1 MTLEQINK
9 LANTSITH
17 KKYRVRKKKK
27 NILWREF
34 VKSVKKGHQ
43 RNKFKY
49 FPKLEFNEYEQPED
63 VYIRQCKEEG
73 LI

>member
-1 MTLEQINK
+1 MTNEQINK

-27 NILWREF
+27 NMLWREF

-43 RNKFKY
+43 SNKFMY
-49 FPKLEFNEYEQPED
+49 FPKEFCEYEQPEE

>member
-1 MTLEQINK
+1 MTIEQINK

-17 KKYRVRKKKK
+17 KKHRVRKKKK
-27 NILWREF
+27 NILFREL

-43 RNKFKY
+43 SNKFMY
-49 FPKLEFNEYEQPED
+49 FPKEFIEYEQPED